1 MKIILK
7 TSVSKKL
14 KIPNRVFFVVNS
26 TKKEASSDASNHVD
40 SVGEIKA
47 FVSIKPPSWVIN
59 EGDYKNFFQKVKNKY
74 KKEASSD
81 ALKFERE
88 VSMILYHWLNYY
100 KYFSK
105 KASKNFFDLRM
116 VSKSTW

>member
-1 MKIILK
+1 MPQIMLIKRINAFILRYK
-7 TSVSKKL
+7 S
-14 KIPNRVFFVVNS
+14 
-26 TKKEASSDASNHVD
+26 
-40 SVGEIKA
+40 
-47 FVSIKPPSWVIN
+47 PSWVIN

-116 VSKSTW
+116 VSKFAFFEKMCYFEII